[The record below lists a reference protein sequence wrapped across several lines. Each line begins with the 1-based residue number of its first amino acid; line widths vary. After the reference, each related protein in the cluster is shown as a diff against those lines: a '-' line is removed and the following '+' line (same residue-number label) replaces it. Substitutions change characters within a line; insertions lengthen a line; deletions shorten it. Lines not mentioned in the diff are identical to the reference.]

1 MNIAVILNYCKY
13 NQTIECCNRLLDS
26 DMDKIIIVDNASPN
40 ESYATLVQKFKDN
53 SNVNVVLSKKNS
65 GYARGNN
72 EGLKFIEDYYGMS
85 SDNIIYIVNPDS
97 AVDKE
102 NITDISTFIKG
113 EKMVG
118 MVTVNIDNTINNVW
132 HHLKPFSAFFI
143 NFWSIRWILWK
154 LGRREGGFYKKD
166 IKSKYQKVDVVLG
179 AFFGISQTIFKQ
191 IGYFDEGTFLYYE
204 EEILYSKLKKIGL
217 SNYVLNT
224 SSFSHVGRGS
234 TNLNKVSFKKIN
246 DSSRLYTLEKYYN
259 VGKVYGAFFKL
270 VNKVDNILLTLFR
283 R

>member
-13 NQTIECCNRLLDS
+13 DQTIECSNKLLNS
-26 DMDKIIIVDNASPN
+26 NIDKIVIIDNASPN
-40 ESYATLVQKFKDN
+40 ESYSILVKYFKDN
-53 SNVNVVLSKKNS
+53 ANVNIILSDKNL
-65 GYARGNN
+65 GYAIGNN
-72 EGLKFIEDYYGMS
+72 KGLKFIENNFGVS
-85 SDNIIYIVNPDS
+85 SDNVIFIVNPDS
-97 AVDKE
+97 SINKD
-102 NITDISTFIKG
+102 NIDDISSFIKRRD
-113 EKMVG
+113 MVG

-132 HHLKPFSAFFI
+132 HHLQPLSAFFI
-143 NFWSIRWILWK
+143 NFWAIRWILWK

-217 SNYVLNT
+217 NNYVLNT
-224 SSFSHVGRGS
+224 SSFSHAGRGS

-246 DSSRLYTLEKYYN
+246 DSSRLYTLEKYYK
-259 VGKVYGAFFKL
+259 VGKVYSTFFKL
-270 VNKVDNILLTLFR
+270 VNKIDNTLLTFFR